1 MWLKSL
7 YVKNFKSIDEI
18 TLEFTQGIN
27 VIFGENG
34 TGKTNIIKS
43 ILKLLGPAYPG
54 PNSFQKEDFFCLDM
68 DREIIIRM
76 EFVEGS
82 DHFTLSW
89 DRDDRDKLRLI
100 FNYNG
105 YITSDERDRFCPLH
119 IPPNREIK
127 DLPASSKWTPVG
139 RIIFELSKIIEQNA
153 TVTSQ
158 FKGKM
163 AECVS
168 ILETSPE
175 FSQFK
180 RGIETFSTEQMGI
193 RGENVRIKMDLLDPK
208 YILKTLQIF
217 ENFGD
222 EKYNISEGGQGI
234 QSNVTI
240 AALRAFSEISRDR
253 FFIIADEPEA
263 YLHPLAQKALCNVF
277 ETIAERGT
285 QIILTTHSPYFISP
299 KHVKGLIKIWSENNS
314 TKCTKINLGQLVE
327 KRRHRGIAVS
337 TEQST
342 EARLNKMI
350 NLDVKE
356 GLFAQSV
363 VLCEGESESFSL
375 EIWAEKEGIDFSKL
389 GLAIVPSNGKFS
401 MIDLAEFYEHMK
413 IPVYLIF
420 DSDSSTRDNRENH
433 IQNNKWLLSFAQ
445 ATPEE
450 FPASIVSEKYCV
462 MSPDF
467 ESVLRSEDTSYPT
480 VESEINRELGLVKDR
495 QKGIRARYVA
505 LKYLETHTATPPTL
519 HSLIQKISHFHER
532 VNR

>member
-7 YVKNFKSIDEI
+7 YVKNFKSIDELN
-18 TLEFTQGIN
+18 LEFTQGIN

-34 TGKTNIIKS
+34 TGKTNIIKA

-68 DREIIIRM
+68 EKEIVIKM
-76 EFVEGS
+76 EFVEGTN
-82 DHFTLSW
+82 HFTLTW
-89 DRDDRDKLRLI
+89 DKDGRGKLRLI
-100 FNYNG
+100 FNG
-105 YITSDERDRFCPLH
+105 FDYITAEQRETFCPLH

-139 RIIFELSKIIEQNA
+139 RIIFELSKLIEKNEE
-153 TVTSQ
+153 VTTQ
-158 FKGKM
+158 FKEKM

-168 ILETSPE
+168 ILERSPE
-175 FSQFK
+175 FSDFK
-180 RGIETFSTEQMGI
+180 RGIETFSTEQMGN
-193 RGENVRIKMDLLDPK
+193 RGENIRIKMDLIDHK

-217 ENFGD
+217 EDLGD

-240 AALRAFSEISRDR
+240 AALRAFSEICRER

-263 YLHPLAQKALCNVF
+263 YLHPLAQKALCKVF
-277 ETIAERGT
+277 ENIAARGT

-299 KHVKGLIKIWSENNS
+299 KYINGLIKVWFAENS
-314 TKCTKINLGQLVE
+314 TKCMKINLPQLVE
-327 KRRHRGIAVS
+327 KRRHRGITQS
-337 TEQST
+337 TTEST
-342 EARLNKMI
+342 EARLSKMI
-350 NLDVKE
+350 NLEVKE

-363 VLCEGESESFSL
+363 ALCEGESESFSL
-375 EIWAEKEGIDFSKL
+375 EIWAEKEHVDFSKM
-389 GLAIVPSNGKFS
+389 GLAIVPANGKFT

-420 DSDSSTRDNRENH
+420 DSDSNTRENKANQ

-445 ATPEE
+445 ATLEE

-467 ESVLRSEDTSYPT
+467 ETVLRTEDTAYSQ
-480 VESEINRELGLVKDR
+480 VEREINNELGLETDR
-495 QKGIRARYVA
+495 HKGIRARFVA
-505 LKYLETHTATPPTL
+505 RKYLETQKATPPTL
-519 HSLIQKISHFHER
+519 ASLIQKIKQFHEQ
-532 VNR
+532 

>member
-7 YVKNFKSIDEI
+7 YVKNFKSIDELN
-18 TLEFTQGIN
+18 LEFTQGIN

-34 TGKTNIIKS
+34 TGKTNIIKA

-54 PNSFQKEDFFCLDM
+54 SNSFQKEDFFCLDIE
-68 DREIIIRM
+68 REITIRM
-76 EFVEGS
+76 EFVEGA

-89 DRDDRDKLRLI
+89 DRDDRGKLRLI
-100 FNYNG
+100 YNYSG

-139 RIIFELSKIIEQNA
+139 RIIFELSKIIEQNGA
-153 TVTSQ
+153 VTTQ

-168 ILETSPE
+168 ILERSPE

-180 RGIETFSTEQMGI
+180 MGIEAFSTEQMGS
-193 RGENVRIKMDLLDPK
+193 RGENVRIKMDLIDPK

-217 ENFGD
+217 ENLGN

-240 AALRAFSEISRDR
+240 AALRAFSEISRDK

-263 YLHPLAQKALCNVF
+263 YLHPLAQKALCKVF
-277 ETIAERGT
+277 ETIADRGT

-299 KHVKGLIKIWSENNS
+299 KHVRGLIKVWFEDNS
-314 TKCTKINLGQLVE
+314 TKCTKISLLQLVE
-327 KRRHRGIAVS
+327 KRRCRGVVQS

-350 NLDVKE
+350 NLEVKE

-420 DSDSSTRDNRENH
+420 DSDSSTRDNRANH

-445 ATPEE
+445 TTLED
-450 FPASIVSEKYCV
+450 FPSSVVSEKYCV

-467 ESVLRSEDTSYPT
+467 ESVLRSEDTSYSQI
-480 VESEINRELGLVKDR
+480 EREINGDLGLETDR

-505 LKYLETHTATPPTL
+505 LKFLEMRKATPLTL
-519 HSLIQKISHFHER
+519 LSLIHKIRQVHEW
-532 VNR
+532 VIN